1 MENRVGQKDRLKIG
15 RDAIPKK
22 NFFSLAF
29 KCTFFHSIRGRVEE
43 STTVVLHYFTVFGF
57 LEHNLCDSKAKNI
70 KTAAQSLLNS
80 NTNKI
85 KKIKKKKGSCPR
97 YGRLG

>member
-22 NFFSLAF
+22 NFFSLAPKF
-29 KCTFFHSIRGRVEE
+29 TFFHSIRGRVEE
-43 STTVVLHYFTVFGF
+43 SRTAVLCDFTVIGF
-57 LEHNLCDSKAKNI
+57 LEHNLSDSKAKNI

-80 NTNKI
+80 NTEKS
-85 KKIKKKKGSCPR
+85 KKITLKSSD
-97 YGRLG
+97 

>member
-1 MENRVGQKDRLKIG
+1 MKNRVGQKDRLKIG
-15 RDAIPKK
+15 RDANPKK

-29 KCTFFHSIRGRVEE
+29 KFTFFYSIRGRVEE
-43 STTVVLHYFTVFGF
+43 SRTVALRDFTVVGF

-70 KTAAQSLLNS
+70 KTAAQPLLNS

-85 KKIKKKKGSCPR
+85 KKIKKKKKKAAVLDMEG
-97 YGRLG
+97 